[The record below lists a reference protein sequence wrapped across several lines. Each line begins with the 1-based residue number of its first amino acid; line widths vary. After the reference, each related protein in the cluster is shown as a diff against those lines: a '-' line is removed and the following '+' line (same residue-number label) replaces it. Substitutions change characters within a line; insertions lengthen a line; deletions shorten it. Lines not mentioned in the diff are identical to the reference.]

1 MGRPNSGPYN
11 ALRTSLVAGIRKRAE
26 GVWEM
31 TGQNNGFERRVLSA
45 LESAPSRIPVVLGG
59 CGSGRTMLLH
69 RLRDRIGRSAAQY
82 VDIERCA
89 TTPERF
95 LQAVTGASPFPWHA
109 ADRQPATAREAFDI
123 LLAFLDTARA
133 PGGEPCTFLLDE
145 VLELRTFESFPGLRH
160 VLRDLLEALAASSNR
175 FVLTTRYVARAQ
187 RLLRDATARFEV
199 MQIPAL
205 APPDVTESLAPAF
218 NGYEQMP
225 TDDRDYLGRVVQAL
239 TDGRAAYVRAIGD
252 TMAAMGRG
260 AEPVSA
266 LTALLSA
273 DGALNHWCRFCY
285 ELRLHRARGYG
296 ALKAILDVLADEE
309 PLTLT
314 EISHRLHRTPGST
327 KDYLSWLEDVD
338 LVTSRHKRYSFT
350 DPVLRVWVRLHCRP
364 FPPADEDVA
373 REVQHYALNRL
384 PSPEAAPALAY
395 AGVEATPDERKSWG
409 IIEID

>member
-1 MGRPNSGPYN
+1 M
-11 ALRTSLVAGIRKRAE
+11 A
-26 GVWEM
+26 
-31 TGQNNGFERRVLSA
+31 GQNNGFERRVVSA

-69 RLRDRIGRSAAQY
+69 RMRDRIGRSAAQY

-123 LLAFLDTARA
+123 LLAFFDTARA

-160 VLRDLLEALAASSNR
+160 VLRDLLEALAASANR

-205 APPDVTESLAPAF
+205 AAPDVADSLAPAF

-225 TDDRDYLGRVVQAL
+225 TDDRDYLGRAVQAL
-239 TDGRAAYVRAIGD
+239 TDGRAVYVRAIGE

-260 AEPVSA
+260 ADPVSA

-273 DGALNHWCRFCY
+273 DGALNHWCRFRY

-338 LVTSRHKRYSFT
+338 LVTSRQKRYSFT
-350 DPVLRVWVRLHCRP
+350 DPVSRLWVRLHCRP

-373 REVQHYALNRL
+373 REVQHYALGRL
-384 PSPEAAPALAY
+384 PSREAAPALAY
-395 AGVEATPDERKSWG
+395 AGVEGTPEERKSWG

>member
-1 MGRPNSGPYN
+1 MAGQHSG
-11 ALRTSLVAGIRKRAE
+11 
-26 GVWEM
+26 
-31 TGQNNGFERRVLSA
+31 FDRRVVGA

-59 CGSGRTMLLH
+59 CGTGRTSLLQ
-69 RLRDRIGRSAAQY
+69 RLRERLGRTATQY

-95 LQAVTGASPFPWHA
+95 LQAVIGASPFPWHA
-109 ADRQPATAREAFDI
+109 AERQPASAREAFEMF
-123 LLAFLDTARA
+123 LAFLDTARA

-160 VLRDLLEALAASSNR
+160 VLRDLLEALGASPNR
-175 FVLTTRYVARAQ
+175 FVLTTRYVARAH
-187 RLLRDATARFEV
+187 RLLRDATSRFEV
-199 MQIPAL
+199 MHIPAL
-205 APPDVTESLAPAF
+205 TPADVTDLLSPAF

-225 TDDRDYLGRVVQAL
+225 TDDRDYLGRAVQTL
-239 TDGRAAYVRAIGD
+239 TDGRPAYVAAIGE
-252 TMAAMGRG
+252 TMAGMGRG
-260 AEPVSA
+260 ADPVSA
-266 LTALLSA
+266 LTALLA
-273 DGALNHWCRFCY
+273 TEGALNPWCRFCY

-338 LVTSRHKRYSFT
+338 LVTSRQKRYSYT
-350 DPVLRVWVRLHCRP
+350 DPVLRLWVRLLCRP
-364 FPPADEDVA
+364 VPPTSEDVA
-373 REVQHYALNRL
+373 REVQQYALGRL

-395 AGVEATPDERKSWG
+395 AGVDVSPDERKSWG